1 MEVITFQII
10 QKPISCIYSGLKQN
24 LTMIVDWCY
33 SVWLQTAILCVTQVV
48 AGRCTD
54 SWLLIIIQRLLQLLY
69 PLSPGKG
76 GSMTSTFSEIFDHL
90 NATLN

>member
-1 MEVITFQII
+1 MRYYNNDCWLVLL
-10 QKPISCIYSGLKQN
+10 GLAADCN
-24 LTMIVDWCY
+24 IMCDA
-33 SVWLQTAILCVTQVV
+33 S
-48 AGRCTD
+48 GRCTD
-54 SWLLIIIQRLLQLLY
+54 TWLLIIIQRLLQLLY